1 MLRCCNGSFEGR
13 FRYKFLKPY
22 YRYLEYGVCPVC
34 GCKRF
39 IDYKQIFEDDDN
51 VVEKLKEF
59 KGKAAKEEYERWQ
72 NILNKG
78 NQGTLSKQFFYYGE
92 YQRSK
97 NGYFKTYRKNFNNE
111 KEFLFKAKVKIGNF
125 HN

>member
-1 MLRCCNGSFEGR
+1 MIRCCNGSFKGR

-34 GCKRF
+34 GCKHF
-39 IDYKQIFEDDDN
+39 IDYKQILEDDDN

-92 YQRSK
+92 YHRSK